1 MNKAIDHARQLL
13 QPATA
18 LRPQMKCLWI
28 GRYMPYPLDAGAKVY
43 SAKLAEALA
52 TAGASVRF
60 LGFGAPTTGPR
71 DCGVDYVPVGGDPRS
86 QMAAM
91 FSRLPIAAAIDSTN
105 AYRDLLEEQLCAEW
119 DAIVFDGYGTGWAL
133 PRCLAYVREQKVR
146 RTVLVHVS
154 HNHEAAVWA
163 AMAREARGSPAR
175 RFVLWQNAL
184 KVRALERK
192 VVANVDLV
200 SAICDEDLAA
210 LQVALPREQTVTL
223 TPGYAGPI
231 LSERF
236 IGEWT
241 PRRVAIVGSFRWQP
255 KQENLARFVECA
267 DPIFERHGIAL
278 DIVGDVPSE
287 LLTSLQARCRATTF
301 HGFVDDMAPLLNQ
314 ARMAIVPELIGGGFK
329 LKFLDYFFTRVPVA
343 TLTAAAAGLPAP
355 LRELMFAE
363 ATLEALVASI
373 VANIDRVDRL
383 NQLQDRAF
391 HVARTL
397 FRWEDRGVRLK
408 HAIAHLQHQWAQSH
422 DPGATSIKNYAP
434 RTG

>member
-1 MNKAIDHARQLL
+1 MIDAMSFRH
-13 QPATA
+13 PTHTA
-18 LRPQMKCLWI
+18 SRSQMKCLWI

-52 TAGASVRF
+52 GAGATVRF
-60 LGFGAPTTGPR
+60 LGFGRDDAAPR
-71 DCGVDYVPVGGDPRS
+71 DCGVEYVSVGSDQRS

-91 FSRLPIAAAIDSTN
+91 FSRLPIAAAIDSTS
-105 AYRDLLEEQLCAEW
+105 AYSVLLEEQLCAEW

-163 AMAREARGSPAR
+163 AMAREARGSLAR
-175 RFVLWQNAL
+175 RVVLWQNAL

-210 LQVALPREQTVTL
+210 LQVSQPREQTVTL

-231 LSERF
+231 VSERV
-236 IGEWT
+236 IDERT
-241 PRRVAIVGSFRWQP
+241 PRRVVIVGSFRWQP

-267 DPIFERHGIAL
+267 DPVFRSHDIEL
-278 DIVGDVPSE
+278 DVVGDVPDE
-287 LLTSLQARCRATTF
+287 LLATLRSRAQATTF
-301 HGFVDDMAPLLNQ
+301 HGFVDDMSPLLGQ

-343 TLTAAAAGLPAP
+343 TLTAAAAGLPAS
-355 LRELMFAE
+355 LRELMIAE
-363 ATLEALVASI
+363 SSLESLVAGI
-373 VANIDRVDRL
+373 VANVECVERL

-391 HVARTL
+391 HVARSL

-408 HAIAHLQHQWAQSH
+408 NSIAHLQHQWAEGR
-422 DPGATSIKNYAP
+422 DPGATCIKNYAP